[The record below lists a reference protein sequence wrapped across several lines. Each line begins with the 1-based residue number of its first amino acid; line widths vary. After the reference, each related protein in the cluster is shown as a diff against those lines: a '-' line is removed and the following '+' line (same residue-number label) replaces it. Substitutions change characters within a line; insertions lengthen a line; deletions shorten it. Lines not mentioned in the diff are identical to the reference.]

1 MSMPTAQVVSS
12 ELACLGEAH
21 SALQASTAQLKAALG
36 AAEQLVRV
44 REVEV
49 EDVRAAYEGLATE
62 HRRAQATI
70 MQVGSCCSVHLVI
83 HPKQ

>member
-1 MSMPTAQVVSS
+1 MVSN
-12 ELACLGEAH
+12 ELSSLGEAH
-21 SALQASTAQLKAALG
+21 TALLASTAQLKAAL
-36 AAEQLVRV
+36 ASAEQLVRV

-70 MQVGSCCSVHLVI
+70 MQVGSCMAASW
-83 HPKQ
+83 PPAAG